1 MMSLKSTA
9 NKNNN
14 NKIASPYQTVISLYI
29 NVLYVNLVNLMFN
42 LATQICRQDIMCL
55 FLGNY
60 IIFTSGIIPM

>member
-1 MMSLKSTA
+1 MSLKSTA
-9 NKNNN
+9 NINNN

-42 LATQICRQDIMCL
+42 LATLICRQDMCL

-60 IIFTSGIIPM
+60 IIFTQG